1 MPMITILAV
10 GKKTDG
16 DLINAIESYQKRLR
30 APFNVKWLSIPYSA
44 KDGVAARQD
53 ESERLLAHIKPG
65 DYVMLLD
72 ERGQQTTS
80 PEFSRALSCRA
91 DATIV
96 IGGAYGVNDELR
108 QRANLMVSLS
118 KMVFPHQLVRLILI
132 EQIYRAQAIYNHHP
146 YHHE

>member
-1 MPMITILAV
+1 MITILAV

>member
-1 MPMITILAV
+1 
-10 GKKTDG
+10 
-16 DLINAIESYQKRLR
+16 
-30 APFNVKWLSIPYSA
+30 
-44 KDGVAARQD
+44 
-53 ESERLLAHIKPG
+53 
-65 DYVMLLD
+65 MLLD